1 MDVQEIIKKVTSDK
15 NLAGKLLKDPAGTVK
30 EVAGVDL
37 PADQV
42 NKIVAAVKDKGLGML
57 DSDGDGK
64 PDLGALGNLGGLF
77 KK

>member
-15 NLAGKLLKDPAGTVK
+15 DIAGKLLKDPAGTVK
-30 EVAGVDL
+30 EIAGVDL
-37 PADQV
+37 PEEQV
-42 NKIVAAVKDKGLGML
+42 NAVVKAVKEKGLGML